1 MKIDKTAFS
10 TFKKENEP
18 NDFKFWQSKTVSE
31 RLKPTA
37 YFNSVAFNYDLQN
50 PPPPE
55 WIKLFFQLKN
65 EINNGTKK

>member
-10 TFKKENEP
+10 TFKNENEP

-37 YFNSVAFNYDLQN
+37 YLNSVAFNYELQN
-50 PPPPE
+50 PPP
-55 WIKLFFQLKN
+55 Q
-65 EINNGTKK
+65 NG